1 MNLNQLR
8 FASAIARLGSFSKA
22 AEACHITQPTL
33 SNAIMQLEELLGGR
47 LFERTTRSVALT
59 PFGQHIMPAI
69 NNVLASLTDLE
80 RSKDGYFRPSVKLA
94 RIGLSPVT
102 DMVRLA
108 RLIEPFSAAH
118 GDVDIIYKEC
128 MLDDLAERLLARQA
142 DRLLAGQVDI
152 AIWPKIGHRAQ
163 DLVSVELY
171 EETLMYIPR
180 GNHAPALS
188 AAGAIP
194 VAALAGETFV
204 LPHGTCGLAQI
215 TETLFAKHAVAIN
228 AYPGRALSYSMLEEW
243 ADLGIGAAVLPA
255 SKLSASRAMHA
266 QPIAVGSEGK
276 PATMRVFACWKPA
289 GDPLPYIMALRQSL
303 SMRSA

>member
-8 FASAIARLGSFSKA
+8 FASAVARLGSFSKA

-33 SNAIMQLEELLGGR
+33 SNAIMQFEELLGGR

-59 PFGQHIMPAI
+59 PFGQHLLPAI

-80 RSKDGYFRPSVKLA
+80 RSKDAYFRPNVKLA

-102 DMVRLA
+102 DMARLA
-108 RLIEPFSAAH
+108 RLIEPFSATH
-118 GDVDIIYKEC
+118 GDVEIIYKEC
-128 MLDDLAERLLARQA
+128 MLDDLAERLLAGRA
-142 DRLLAGQVDI
+142 ERMLAGQIDI
-152 AIWPKIGHRAQ
+152 AIWPKIDHRAQ

-171 EETLMYIPR
+171 KETLMYIPR
-180 GNHAPALS
+180 GNDARALS

-255 SKLSASRAMHA
+255 SKLSVSRAMHA

-276 PATMRVFACWKPA
+276 HATMRMFSCWKPA
-289 GDPLPYIMALRQSL
+289 TDPLPHIAALQRSL
-303 SMRSA
+303 SRRSA

>member
-8 FASAIARLGSFSKA
+8 FASAVARLGSFSKA

-33 SNAIMQLEELLGGR
+33 SSAIVQLEELLGGR
-47 LFERTTRSVALT
+47 LFDRTTRSVALT
-59 PFGQHIMPAI
+59 RFGQHIMPAI
-69 NNVLASLTDLE
+69 NNVLASLNDLD
-80 RSKDGYFRPSVKLA
+80 RSKDAYLRPSVKLA

-102 DMVRLA
+102 DMARLA
-108 RLIEPFSAAH
+108 RLIEPFKATH
-118 GDVDIIYKEC
+118 GDVEIIYKEC
-128 MLDDLAERLLARQA
+128 MLDDLTE
-142 DRLLAGQVDI
+142 RLLAGQAERMLAGQIDM
-152 AIWPKIGHRAQ
+152 AIWPKIDHRAQ

-171 EETLMYIPR
+171 REPLMYIPR
-180 GNHAPALS
+180 GNDARALS
-188 AAGAIP
+188 AVGAIP

-204 LPHGTCGLAQI
+204 LPHGTCGLAQVI
-215 TETLFAKHAVAIN
+215 ETLFAKHAVAIN

-276 PATMRVFACWKPA
+276 HAAMRVFACWKPA
-289 GDPLPYIMALRQSL
+289 PDPLPHIAALQRSL
-303 SMRSA
+303 SRRPA

>member
-8 FASAIARLGSFSKA
+8 FASAVARLSSFSKA
-22 AEACHITQPTL
+22 AEACHITQPAL
-33 SNAIMQLEELLGGR
+33 SSAIVQLEELLGGR
-47 LFERTTRSVALT
+47 LFERTTRSVAIT
-59 PFGQHIMPAI
+59 PFGQHIMPSI
-69 NNVLASLTDLE
+69 ENVLTSLADLD
-80 RSKDGYFRPSVKLA
+80 RAKHAYFHPSVKLA
-94 RIGLSPVT
+94 RIGLSPVA
-102 DMVRLA
+102 DMTRLA
-108 RLIEPFSAAH
+108 RMIEPFKATHA
-118 GDVDIIYKEC
+118 DVEIIYKEC

-142 DRLLAGQVDI
+142 ERLLAGQVDI

-171 EETLMYIPR
+171 KETLMYIPR
-180 GNHAPALS
+180 GNHARALS
-188 AAGAIP
+188 VAGAIP

-228 AYPGRALSYSMLEEW
+228 AYAGRALSYSMLEEW

-266 QPIAVGSEGK
+266 QPIAVGLEGK
-276 PATMRVFACWKPA
+276 HATMTVFACWKPA
-289 GDPLPYIMALRQSL
+289 ADPLPQIAALQKSL
-303 SMRSA
+303 SRRSD